1 MGDFRP
7 YLSEQANPLTAFTH
21 GNRPENLDFRTLA
34 RPAL

>member
-21 GNRPENLDFRTLA
+21 GNRPESLNLGSPFQQA
-34 RPAL
+34 